1 MASRLIWA
9 AVAAAMIVAGVTWR
23 LAPLG
28 KKSCGSILWEA
39 MVYALVR
46 ARSPRAPMAGT
57 LAASFAIA
65 TAVEAFRL
73 VHTPWLDAF
82 RLTLAGQQLLGRGTF
97 WLMQPASTGPL
108 PFTLFSQDAAQ
119 HLMPN
124 EKYRNVPA

>member
-9 AVAAAMIVAGVTWR
+9 AVAAAIIVAGVTWR

-82 RLTLAGQQLLGRGTF
+82 RLTLAGQQLLGRIF
-97 WLMQPASTGPL
+97 SVWNILAYATGVNGAAAIHFVL
-108 PFTLFSQDAAQ
+108 ARRRAALDA
-119 HLMPN
+119 
-124 EKYRNVPA
+124 